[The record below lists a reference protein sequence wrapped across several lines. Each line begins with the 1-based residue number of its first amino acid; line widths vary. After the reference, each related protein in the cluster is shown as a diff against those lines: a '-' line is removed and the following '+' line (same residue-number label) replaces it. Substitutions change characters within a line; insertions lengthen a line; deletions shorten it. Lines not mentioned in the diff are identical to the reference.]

1 MAGAAKRT
9 WIIEPGY
16 DPDTGAATEG
26 YDRSEAV
33 QILRDLEATLFRVGG
48 MVSIAAD
55 RVRAGQAPDGSPLA
69 ISERL
74 IVSWQAFSPL
84 RDPEV
89 YVPEP
94 APAVEPLEE
103 EVVAAEIGL
112 ADDEEEDP
120 KQIDALA
127 DDEWSPDDEE

>member
-94 APAVEPLEE
+94 AEEPAVEPVPE
-103 EVVAAEIGL
+103 EVVL
-112 ADDEEEDP
+112 EEEDP

>member
-94 APAVEPLEE
+94 VEEEPAVEPVPEEVELEE
-103 EVVAAEIGL
+103 QP
-112 ADDEEEDP
+112 DP